1 MIDTYWIDVCPNDEN
16 LLATGGGD
24 SKIKIYDQRIGKVAC
39 TLGVGQTSNHFFL
52 VSKCGSIEAIIY
64 INVLR
69 LYLLCQMGSL
79 R

>member
-1 MIDTYWIDVCPNDEN
+1 MIDTCWIDVCPNDEN

-52 VSKCGSIEAIIY
+52 CR
-64 INVLR
+64 NVVR
-69 LYLLCQMGSL
+69 LKRLFILMC
-79 R
+79 